1 VAVVASVRTLVMSAN
16 SKNANGSTGG
26 GRKKGGGFLSRQAQT
41 KGATEE
47 ELLKKDHV
55 MPSDVLRLTR
65 ATDSKSTSISLV
77 SVQPWMP
84 LMLPPLTCRH
94 YSANLCGSLVSEA
107 TPDGLSLARLCHA

>member
-1 VAVVASVRTLVMSAN
+1 MSAN

-65 ATDSKSTSISLV
+65 ATDSKL
-77 SVQPWMP
+77 W
-84 LMLPPLTCRH
+84 LH
-94 YSANLCGSLVSEA
+94 W
-107 TPDGLSLARLCHA
+107 